1 MGIVAGGVFSML
13 QKHFTL
19 LVSLGYLAGHISLVL
34 LGIDSGDETL
44 LCLEIE
50 SHGVALVGVAS
61 HLEDRSAKQYTSG
74 ISRTCGVNKATVE
87 IHVYLVALKVH
98 VLILHVRVS
107 VEMSQASG
115 SLVGKRVFGSVFH
128 RRVDAV
134 FPSSVDAVESKRIV
148 NSLIVVVYGKLQRV
162 HLCSVRTCCQCCC
175 VFLLWCLAFCGVL
188 WHRVGSQCR
197 AVLPVRISSS
207 AIISWRYRCP

>member
-1 MGIVAGGVFSML
+1 MVAGGVFTVFD
-13 QKHFTL
+13 KHLTL
-19 LVSLGYLAGHISLVL
+19 VVTFRYLAGEETLVL
-34 LGIDSGDETL
+34 LSIYARDETL
-44 LCLEIE
+44 FCLEVK

-61 HLEDRSAKQYTSG
+61 HLEDRSAKQYTGG

-162 HLCSVRTCCQCCC
+162 HPCSVRTCCQCCC